1 MAKRSRSRRVK
12 RITDPAYL
20 KLSHDWISQGAD
32 EVEVA
37 ETLSGDITS
46 FFEE

>member
-20 KLSHDWISQGAD
+20 KLSHDWIAQGAD

-37 ETLSGDITS
+37 QTLGSDITS
-46 FFEE
+46 FFDE